1 MEKSEIINENSEL
14 LNKLKEKFNN
24 HGIVKINSFFHLN
37 EKEIYSYHKEY
48 ICTYIVENIISSNFF
63 FALKNAST
71 GEGYIYD
78 GQNNIYIKSH
88 SQMISKLI
96 INQKNNYIISCS
108 YDKTIIIWD
117 LIKLN
122 NNSSKLAELKGHKG
136 RIYDMDLIID
146 KDELLSC
153 GMDKN
158 ILLWDIKNFNLIK
171 KIYLNTC
178 IHNLVVKYLFLEKNI
193 KNVESEELIFV
204 YTQNKGVNF
213 IDLNNGE
220 IIDKFNIYCNDGSI
234 LILNNE
240 EYVYQNKKT
249 FNIIIFN
256 FILKKLSGT
265 MTGCK
270 NDVVIILKFSKA
282 NKIISYDKGNN
293 IKIWNYLKKFC
304 EFTIKIDFVLYCLYI
319 DSNGNLFCGSNK
331 NIYIYK

>member
-1 MEKSEIINENSEL
+1 
-14 LNKLKEKFNN
+14 
-24 HGIVKINSFFHLN
+24 
-37 EKEIYSYHKEY
+37 
-48 ICTYIVENIISSNFF
+48 
-63 FALKNAST
+63 
-71 GEGYIYD
+71 
-78 GQNNIYIKSH
+78 
-88 SQMISKLI
+88 MISKLI

-158 ILLWDIKNFNLIK
+158 ILLWNIKNFNLIK

-213 IDLNNGE
+213 IDLNNCE

-256 FILKKLSGT
+256 FIVKKLSGIL
-265 MTGCK
+265 TGCK
-270 NDVVIILKFSKA
+270 NDIVIILKFSKA
-282 NKIISYDKGNN
+282 NKIISYDKGNTL
-293 IKIWNYLKKFC
+293 IYL
-304 EFTIKIDFVLYCLYI
+304 
-319 DSNGNLFCGSNK
+319 
-331 NIYIYK
+331 